1 MGVKPGISEV
11 DALCSA
17 TMLAPAMDAS
27 PQIPPSTGARSRG
40 LLPFG
45 LRILHAV
52 IIVSFAVNMFYAA
65 YMVFVGMA
73 PDGHVGPLWSAATS
87 MDPQLLMIRRLYAI
101 EFWISTAGL
110 ALYLAVT
117 EYLPRLLVPLLS
129 KVSAQSLVQRSARTG
144 EGIDR

>member
-1 MGVKPGISEV
+1 
-11 DALCSA
+11 
-17 TMLAPAMDAS
+17 MLAPAMDA
-27 PQIPPSTGARSRG
+27 PSQTSLSRSRG
-40 LLPFG
+40 LLPLG

-52 IIVSFAVNMFYAA
+52 IIVNFAANMLYAA

-73 PDGHVGPLWSAATS
+73 PEGHVGPLWSAATS

-117 EYLPRLLVPLLS
+117 EYLPRLLPQLLAPLLS
-129 KVSAQSLVQRSARTG
+129 QILAQLSARTG